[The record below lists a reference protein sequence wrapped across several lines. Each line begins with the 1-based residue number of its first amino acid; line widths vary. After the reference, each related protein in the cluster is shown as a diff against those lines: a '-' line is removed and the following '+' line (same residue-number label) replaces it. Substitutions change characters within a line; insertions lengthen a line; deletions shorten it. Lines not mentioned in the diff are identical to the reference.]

1 MVKIYGVRGNNSDQD
16 LRFPQVKAIAGVR
29 NNLNLRQQKAW
40 PFGVPDP
47 RILASQIET
56 VAKAN
61 NCLKLLFEAAAQKKQ
76 KR

>member
-1 MVKIYGVRGNNSDQD
+1 